1 MLHSVARMLTPLLRL
16 LWPPPPEHR
25 HPPCACAVAVAVRD
39 VPAFV
44 RDVPAL
50 VLVRDV
56 PEPDPVPLRVPEQ
69 YFRGEDTPLIRP
81 YLLAHESRQAGAP
94 LRRSRPRALWI
105 AVHGVDIDPR
115 VVHGREV
122 TV

>member
-1 MLHSVARMLTPLLRL
+1 MLHSAARMLTPLLRL
-16 LWPPPPEHR
+16 LWPPSPEHR
-25 HPPCACAVAVAVRD
+25 HPPCGCAVAVRD
-39 VPAFV
+39 VPAPV

-56 PEPDPVPLRVPEQ
+56 PEPDPVPLRAPDQ

-81 YLLAHESRQAGAP
+81 YLLAHESRQAEAR

-105 AVHGVDIDPR
+105 TVHGVDIEPR
-115 VVHGREV
+115 LAHGREA
-122 TV
+122 TG